1 MMMMDVIG
9 SSQKKKGEQEEETK
23 IPDYSA
29 MPADQETM
37 SFYQPSHER
46 KIIEEESTCM
56 EKVES
61 CLGRCL

>member
-29 MPADQETM
+29 MPADQETT
-37 SFYQPSHER
+37 SFY
-46 KIIEEESTCM
+46 
-56 EKVES
+56 
-61 CLGRCL
+61 